1 MSTAKSTTKRRGNK
15 PAKPSADFP
24 LFAHQNGQWAKK
36 VRGRLHY
43 FGVWDDPS
51 AALNRWREVR
61 KDLLAGRKP
70 RPCADRM
77 TVELLTEQFLKAKQN
92 RVDSDELTVGTYRDY
107 RDVLQHL
114 VTDFGANRLIVDL
127 AADDFTD
134 LRASFAAVH
143 GPHRLA
149 KDVIV
154 TRSLFRW
161 GYEANLIEHPV
172 RFGPEFTTP
181 SRKARLKASRSQRKD
196 FAVEELR
203 RIVEAAAGPLKAM
216 VLLGINAGF
225 GQNDVAC
232 LQREHLADGFVTLP
246 RPKTEVERRCPLWPE
261 TLAALDAFE
270 RPVARDESDGDC
282 VFLTERGRRVVRIT
296 RHSRTDTVGA
306 NFSALLKSLGI
317 NGRRGFYG
325 LRHSFATLAGEA
337 KDQPAV
343 DRIMGHRDASMSANY
358 RHGIGDERLLAVV
371 DVVRARLWPTV

>member
-1 MSTAKSTTKRRGNK
+1 MSTAKSTTKRRGDK
-15 PAKPSADFP
+15 PAKPSLDFP

-43 FGVWDDPS
+43 FGVWDDPA
-51 AALNRWREVR
+51 AALDRWREVR

-70 RPCADRM
+70 RPRVDRM
-77 TVELLTEQFLKAKQN
+77 TVELLTERFLTAKQH
-92 RVDSDELTVGTYRDY
+92 RVDSGELSVGTYRDY

-114 VTDFGANRLIVDL
+114 VTEFGANRLIADL

-181 SRKARLKASRSQRKD
+181 SRKARLKASRMQRKD
-196 FAVEELR
+196 FTVEELR
-203 RIVEAAAGPLKAM
+203 RIVDTAAGALKAM

-225 GQNDVAC
+225 GQTDIAC
-232 LQREHLADGFVTLP
+232 LQQQHVEDEFVVLP

-261 TLAALDAFE
+261 TLAALAAFE
-270 RPVARDESDGDC
+270 RAAPRDDSDNDC
-282 VFLTERGRRVVRIT
+282 LFLTERGRRVVRIT

-306 NFSALLKSLGI
+306 NYSALLKSLAI

-337 KDQPAV
+337 RDQPAV

-358 RHGIGDERLLAVV
+358 RHGISDARLRAVV
-371 DVVRARLWPTV
+371 DVVRTQLWPAV